1 MSFFSYL
8 KISGRLPSFYASI
21 KSQIFTQFFIQLWFD
36 KAIQALPL
44 KPLNTIYA
52 YFYTWFNTHS
62 VELLVALCLFCVLGP
77 SKKKSTI
84 TSKKHECKNE
94 CQRIQF
100 ALVYSSSMEPLSG
113 RHTLF

>member
-8 KISGRLPSFYASI
+8 KISGPLPSFYASI
-21 KSQIFTQFFIQLWFD
+21 KSQIFTQFFKQLWFD

-62 VELLVALCLFCVLGP
+62 LLVALCLFCVLLGP
-77 SKKKSTI
+77 SKKKVQSLV
-84 TSKKHECKNE
+84 KNTNVKMSVRE
-94 CQRIQF
+94 F
-100 ALVYSSSMEPLSG
+100 NL
-113 RHTLF
+113 H